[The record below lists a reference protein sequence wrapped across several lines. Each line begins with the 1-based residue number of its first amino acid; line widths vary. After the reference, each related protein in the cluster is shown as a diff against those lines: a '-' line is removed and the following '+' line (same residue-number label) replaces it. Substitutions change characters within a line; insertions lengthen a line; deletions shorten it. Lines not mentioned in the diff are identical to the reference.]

1 VVNML
6 LQLCEAHASAATLA
20 SCARRLEFSWN
31 VLYNLA
37 LMQVAASLW
46 SLLFYSFLFSS
57 SMCHFRCLYQ
67 YSNFPWC
74 VPYRCHNCRK
84 FSACIVLDYVLL
96 SVHFVSAML
105 FVASVLVSALVGS
118 QWKSQSCPS
127 HWFKSSFLFLLSF
140 FTQPTYWFILP
151 REDIWFWTS
160 LIQHHKFMIPMYYWC
175 FA

>member
-1 VVNML
+1 ML
-6 LQLCEAHASAATLA
+6 MQLCEAHASAATLA

-31 VLYNLA
+31 VLYNIA
-37 LMQVAASLW
+37 LMQVAASFW

-67 YSNFPWC
+67 YSNFPCC
-74 VPYRCHNCRK
+74 VPYRCHNCRR
-84 FSACIVLDYVLL
+84 FRACIVLDYVLL